1 MSHPGENVLTTSR
14 LPETRLAG
22 ALLAALLLV
31 GTGLRLVNVGPAL
44 LFGDE
49 LHSLADMHGGYPQIL
64 THFSPTGGGLALPL
78 LQRLLMDFFG
88 DGHWSVRAP
97 AWLAG
102 LALLYLTFP
111 IARRQ
116 VGEAAAWVATAGVAL
131 SPLLIFYSHFGRI
144 YSLVALLCLLLLDQV
159 ERARRRARWSVGTWI
174 AVVGLTALL
183 PWAHPTALGFVLP
196 LYLGALVTCGLEA
209 RRSDPAARPAAMRL
223 MAALALAGALCVLA
237 YLPARESLVE
247 FLSAKTR
254 AEYYG
259 AFGFLD
265 VASLLAGSPQGAGA
279 LGLGLVAA
287 AIGIGR
293 DDGTRSLPL
302 LFAVA
307 GPPLTIALIRPY
319 GDAYAY
325 ARYILPAVVP
335 AFLLL
340 GRGLALAARS
350 RPSLGPSGVPLAGA
364 AIAFALWIA
373 GPGLPRA
380 TDHANTYLSML
391 ALPAFDAPW
400 PETPAFYL
408 ELAAL
413 PEAERAGLR
422 LIEAPALTTR
432 SRHLYRHYQLQHGIP
447 TSLAPLASEFPRI
460 PSGPYVSFHRP
471 GWREASG
478 ADYLIVH
485 LDVGREVAGYWRWL
499 YGPRGPS
506 PRPGDAAFM
515 ERHQRYGGPFAQP
528 DPALLS
534 KLWAQLGPPIF
545 NQDGLAVWDLRPPGK
560 PD

>member
-1 MSHPGENVLTTSR
+1 MSHPGEDVSR
-14 LPETRLAG
+14 ASPLPETRLAG
-22 ALLAALLLV
+22 VLLASFLLV
-31 GTGLRLVNVGPAL
+31 GTALRLMNVGPAL

-49 LHSLADMHGGYPQIL
+49 LHSLGDMHGGYPQIL

-78 LQRLLMDFFG
+78 LQRLLLDFFG

-116 VGEAAAWVATAGVAL
+116 AGEAAALVATAGVAL
-131 SPLLIFYSHFGRI
+131 APLLIFYAHFARI

-159 ERARRRARWSVGTWI
+159 DRARRRARWNVGTWI

-196 LYLGALVTCGLEA
+196 LYAGALATCGLEA
-209 RRSDPAARPAAMRL
+209 RRSAPAARPAAMRL
-223 MAALALAGALCVLA
+223 MAALALAGAVCVLA

-247 FLSAKTR
+247 FLSAKTG

-259 AFGFLD
+259 EFSPLD
-265 VASLLAGSPQGAGA
+265 VASLIAGSREGAIA
-279 LGLGLVAA
+279 LGLGLLAA
-287 AIGIGR
+287 AIGVLR
-293 DDGTRSLPL
+293 DAGARSLPL
-302 LFAVA
+302 LLAVA
-307 GPPLTIALIRPY
+307 GPPVTIALIRPY

-325 ARYILPAVVP
+325 ARYVLPAVVP
-335 AFLLL
+335 AYILL
-340 GRGLALAARS
+340 GRGLTLAARF
-350 RPSLGPSGVPLAGA
+350 RPALGPSGVPLAGA
-364 AIAFALWIA
+364 AIALALWFA

-380 TDHANTYLSML
+380 AQHANTYLSML
-391 ALPAFDAPW
+391 ALPAFDAAW
-400 PETPAFYL
+400 PETPAFYR
-408 ELAAL
+408 ELAAR

-447 TSLAPLASEFPRI
+447 TSLAPLTSEFPRI
-460 PSGPYVSFHRP
+460 PTGPYVSFHRP

-515 ERHQRYGGPFAQP
+515 ERHQRYGGPFPQP

-534 KLWAQLGPPIF
+534 RLWAQLGQPTF
-545 NQDGLAVWDLRPPGK
+545 NQDGLLVWDLRSPTK